1 MFVLVGD
8 DAFIVVDRVPICARE
23 SAAGPTRRP
32 TPPQP
37 SPNFYPV
44 CVPAPETPSGKVLV
58 VDDDEA
64 IRVLL
69 TRYLEMEGF
78 SVEQVRDG
86 GAALAAIAASKP
98 DLVLLDLMLPSQDG
112 LDILTR
118 LRRDSDV
125 PVILLTA
132 RGSEADRILGLKLGA
147 DDYVVKPFSPGEVTA
162 RINSVLRRTRTA
174 SPQSVLHFEG
184 LMLDLGTREVT
195 AGDQVVATTAR
206 EFDLLAFLAAS
217 PRQVFSR
224 QQLLANVWD
233 SSEEWQ
239 DPDTVTEH
247 IRRIRRR
254 IEPDPDHPRWIKTVR
269 GVGYRFDP

>member
-1 MFVLVGD
+1 MT
-8 DAFIVVDRVPICARE
+8 AQE
-23 SAAGPTRRP
+23 TSA
-32 TPPQP
+32 
-37 SPNFYPV
+37 
-44 CVPAPETPSGKVLV
+44 GKVLV

-64 IRVLL
+64 VRVLL
-69 TRYLEMEGF
+69 TRYLEIEGF
-78 SVEQVRDG
+78 QVEQVKDG
-86 GAALAAIAASKP
+86 GAALEAIAAAQP
-98 DLVLLDLMLPSQDG
+98 DLVLLDLMLPAQDG
-112 LDILTR
+112 LDILSR
-118 LRRDSDV
+118 LRRDSNV

-132 RGSEADRILGLKLGA
+132 RGSEADRIMGLKLGA
-147 DDYVVKPFSPGEVTA
+147 DDYVVKPFSPGELTA
-162 RINSVLRRTRTA
+162 RITSVLRRSRTA
-174 SPQSVLHFEG
+174 APQSVLQFDG

-195 AGDQVVATTAR
+195 AGDLVVTTTAR

-254 IEPDPDHPRWIKTVR
+254 IEPDPDHPRWITTVR

>member
-1 MFVLVGD
+1 V
-8 DAFIVVDRVPICARE
+8 A
-23 SAAGPTRRP
+23 
-32 TPPQP
+32 
-37 SPNFYPV
+37 
-44 CVPAPETPSGKVLV
+44 APETSAGKVLV

-64 IRVLL
+64 VRVLL

-78 SVEQVRDG
+78 TVEQVRDG
-86 GAALAAIAASKP
+86 DSALAIIASTQP
-98 DLVLLDLMLPSQDG
+98 DLVLLDLMLPSADG

-118 LRRDSDV
+118 LRRDSEV

-132 RGSEADRILGLKLGA
+132 RGGEADRILGLKLGA
-147 DDYVVKPFSPGEVTA
+147 DDYVVKPFSPGELTA
-162 RINSVLRRTRTA
+162 RISSVLRRTRTA
-174 SPQSVLHFEG
+174 APQSVLHFEG
-184 LMLDLGTREVT
+184 LTLDLGTREVT
-195 AGDQVVATTAR
+195 AGNLVVATTAR
-206 EFDLLAFLAAS
+206 EFDLLAFLASS

-233 SSEEWQ
+233 SSAEWQ

-247 IRRIRRR
+247 VRRVRRR

>member
-1 MFVLVGD
+1 M
-8 DAFIVVDRVPICARE
+8 E
-23 SAAGPTRRP
+23 SVSASPPTRKP
-32 TPPQP
+32 IQTQPLPNTSTLGVVTPDL
-37 SPNFYPV
+37 
-44 CVPAPETPSGKVLV
+44 PAGRVLV
-58 VDDDEA
+58 VDDDESV
-64 IRVLL
+64 RVLL
-69 TRYLEMEGF
+69 TRYLEMEGYA
-78 SVEQVRDG
+78 VDPVGDG
-86 GAALAAIAASKP
+86 ASAQAAIAANPP
-98 DLVLLDLMLPSQDG
+98 DLILLDLMLPAQDG

-147 DDYVVKPFSPGEVTA
+147 DDYVVKPFSPGELSA
-162 RINSVLRRTRTA
+162 RINSVLRRTRVA
-174 SPQSVLHFEG
+174 APPNVLQFDG
-184 LMLDLGTREVT
+184 LTLDLGTREVT
-195 AGDQVVATTAR
+195 AGDQAVSLTAR
-206 EFDLLAFLAAS
+206 EFDLLAFLAGS

-233 SSEEWQ
+233 SSQEWQ

-254 IEPDPDHPRWIKTVR
+254 IEPDPDHPRWITTVR

>member
-1 MFVLVGD
+1 
-8 DAFIVVDRVPICARE
+8 
-23 SAAGPTRRP
+23 
-32 TPPQP
+32 
-37 SPNFYPV
+37 
-44 CVPAPETPSGKVLV
+44 VLV

-64 IRVLL
+64 VRVLL

-78 SVEQVRDG
+78 TVDQALDG
-86 GAALAAIAASKP
+86 GAALAAVATSKP
-98 DLVLLDLMLPSQDG
+98 DLILLDLMMPIHDG
-112 LDILTR
+112 LDVLTQ
-118 LRRDSDV
+118 LRRNSDI

-147 DDYVVKPFSPGEVTA
+147 DDYVVKPFSPGELTA
-162 RINSVLRRTRTA
+162 RINSVLRRTRGSA
-174 SPQSVLHFEG
+174 PSALMQFDG
-184 LMLDLGTREVT
+184 LTLDLGTREVT
-195 AGDQVVATTAR
+195 VGGLMVTTTAR

-224 QQLLANVWD
+224 QQLLSNVWD

-247 IRRIRRR
+247 VRRIRRR

>member
-1 MFVLVGD
+1 M
-8 DAFIVVDRVPICARE
+8 
-23 SAAGPTRRP
+23 
-32 TPPQP
+32 
-37 SPNFYPV
+37 
-44 CVPAPETPSGKVLV
+44 LV
-58 VDDDEA
+58 VDDDESV
-64 IRVLL
+64 RVLL

-78 SVEQVRDG
+78 QVEQVSDG
-86 GAALAAIAASKP
+86 GGALAAIASTNP
-98 DLVLLDLMLPSQDG
+98 NLVLLDLMLPAQDG

-147 DDYVVKPFSPGEVTA
+147 DDYVVKPFSLGELTA
-162 RINSVLRRTRTA
+162 RINSVLRRSRSA
-174 SPQSVLHFEG
+174 APQQVLQFEG
-184 LMLDLGTREVT
+184 LSLDLATREVT
-195 AGDQVVATTAR
+195 VGDLLVSTTAR
-206 EFDLLAFLAAS
+206 EFDLLAFLASS

-224 QQLLANVWD
+224 QQLLENVWD
-233 SSEEWQ
+233 SSGEWQ

-247 IRRIRRR
+247 VRRIRRR

>member
-1 MFVLVGD
+1 MAG
-8 DAFIVVDRVPICARE
+8 I
-23 SAAGPTRRP
+23 SAGSPTGRPTR
-32 TPPQP
+32 TQP
-37 SPNFYPV
+37 LPNSYPGGV
-44 CVPAPETPSGKVLV
+44 HARGTQAGKVLV

-64 IRVLL
+64 VRVLL

-78 SVEQVRDG
+78 EVEQVPDG
-86 GAALAAIAASKP
+86 GAALAAIASSKP
-98 DLVLLDLMLPSQDG
+98 DLVLLDLMLPAQDG

-118 LRRDSDV
+118 LRRDSEV

-132 RGSEADRILGLKLGA
+132 RGSEADRIMGLKLGA
-147 DDYVVKPFSPGEVTA
+147 DDYVVKPFSPGELTA
-162 RINSVLRRTRTA
+162 RIQSVLRRSHSA
-174 SPQSVLHFEG
+174 PAQSVLEFDG
-184 LMLDLGTREVT
+184 LTLDLATREVT
-195 AGDQVVATTAR
+195 AGDLVVTTTAR
-206 EFDLLAFLAAS
+206 EFDLLAFLASS

-247 IRRIRRR
+247 VRRIRRR
-254 IEPDPDHPRWIKTVR
+254 IEPDPDRPRWIKTVR

>member
-1 MFVLVGD
+1 MNT
-8 DAFIVVDRVPICARE
+8 RE
-23 SAAGPTRRP
+23 SSAG
-32 TPPQP
+32 
-37 SPNFYPV
+37 SI
-44 CVPAPETPSGKVLV
+44 LV

-64 IRVLL
+64 VRVLL

-78 SVEQVRDG
+78 QVEQVPDG
-86 GAALAAIAASKP
+86 GRALAAIAASQP
-98 DLVLLDLMLPSQDG
+98 DLVLLDLMLPAQDG

-118 LRRDSDV
+118 LRRDSEV

-132 RGSEADRILGLKLGA
+132 RGSEADRIMGLKLGA
-147 DDYVVKPFSPGEVTA
+147 DDYVVKPFSPGELAA
-162 RINSVLRRTRTA
+162 RIHSVLRRTRTEPA
-174 SPQSVLHFEG
+174 QSVLQFDG
-184 LMLDLGTREVT
+184 LTLDLATREVT
-195 AGDQVVATTAR
+195 AGDLLVSTTAR

-233 SSEEWQ
+233 SSQDWQ

-254 IEPDPDHPRWIKTVR
+254 IEPDPEHPRWIKTVR

>member
-1 MFVLVGD
+1 M
-8 DAFIVVDRVPICARE
+8 
-23 SAAGPTRRP
+23 
-32 TPPQP
+32 
-37 SPNFYPV
+37 
-44 CVPAPETPSGKVLV
+44 V
-58 VDDDEA
+58 VDDDQA
-64 IRVLL
+64 VRVLL

-78 SVEQVRDG
+78 QVDQVPDG
-86 GAALAAIAASKP
+86 GAALATIAASQP
-98 DLVLLDLMLPSQDG
+98 DLVLLDLTLPSHDG

-118 LRRDSDV
+118 LRRDSEV

-147 DDYVVKPFSPGEVTA
+147 DDYVVKPFSLGELTA
-162 RINSVLRRTRTA
+162 RIASVLRRTR
-174 SPQSVLHFEG
+174 SPLPQSVLQFDG
-184 LMLDLGTREVT
+184 LVLDLATREVT
-195 AGDQVVATTAR
+195 AGDLLVSTTDR
-206 EFDLLAFLAAS
+206 EFDLLAFLASS

>member
-1 MFVLVGD
+1 M
-8 DAFIVVDRVPICARE
+8 
-23 SAAGPTRRP
+23 
-32 TPPQP
+32 
-37 SPNFYPV
+37 
-44 CVPAPETPSGKVLV
+44 

-64 IRVLL
+64 VRVLL

-78 SVEQVRDG
+78 EVEQVNDG
-86 GAALAAIAASKP
+86 GEALAAIASTKP
-98 DLVLLDLMLPSQDG
+98 DLVLLDLMLPAEDG
-112 LDILTR
+112 LDILTN
-118 LRRDSDV
+118 LRRHSDV

-132 RGSEADRILGLKLGA
+132 RSSEADRIMGLKLGA
-147 DDYVVKPFSPGEVTA
+147 DDYVVKPFSPGELTA
-162 RINSVLRRTRTA
+162 RIASVLRRTRNA
-174 SPQSVLHFEG
+174 LPHSILQFDG
-184 LMLDLGTREVT
+184 LMLDLATREVT
-195 AGDQVVATTAR
+195 AGNLVVATTAR
-206 EFDLLAFLAAS
+206 EFDLLAFLASS

-247 IRRIRRR
+247 IRRVRRR

>member
-1 MFVLVGD
+1 MVA
-8 DAFIVVDRVPICARE
+8 DAEPICGGG

-32 TPPQP
+32 TPTQCP
-37 SPNFYPV
+37 PNFYPGG
-44 CVPAPETPSGKVLV
+44 VPAPETSSARVLV

-64 IRVLL
+64 VRVLL

-86 GAALAAIAASKP
+86 GAALAAIAASQP
-98 DLVLLDLMLPSQDG
+98 DLVLLDLMLPTQDG

-147 DDYVVKPFSPGEVTA
+147 DDYVVKPFSPGELTA
-162 RINSVLRRTRTA
+162 RITSVLRRTRA
-174 SPQSVLHFEG
+174 SSPQSVLSFDG
-184 LMLDLGTREVT
+184 LSLDLGTREVT
-195 AGDQVVATTAR
+195 AGNVVVATTAR

>member
-1 MFVLVGD
+1 VT
-8 DAFIVVDRVPICARE
+8 APAATAR
-23 SAAGPTRRP
+23 
-32 TPPQP
+32 
-37 SPNFYPV
+37 
-44 CVPAPETPSGKVLV
+44 KVLV

-64 IRVLL
+64 VRVLL
-69 TRYLEMEGF
+69 RRYLEIEGF
-78 SVEQVRDG
+78 AVEQVSDG
-86 GAALAAIAASKP
+86 GAALAAIASSQP
-98 DLVLLDLMLPSQDG
+98 DLVLLDLMLPAQDG

-118 LRRDSDV
+118 LRRNSDV

-147 DDYVVKPFSPGEVTA
+147 DDYVVKPFSLGELTA
-162 RINSVLRRTRTA
+162 RITSVLRRTRNVTA
-174 SPQSVLHFEG
+174 QTVLEFDG
-184 LMLDLGTREVT
+184 LVLDLGTREVT
-195 AGDQVVATTAR
+195 AGDLVVTTTAR

-254 IEPDPDHPRWIKTVR
+254 IEPDPEHPRWIKTVR